1 MQIVLFI
8 QSSQRNNWQ
17 KKLSGAYRFAR
28 EHDWLLQVLP
38 YTATPREVRQA
49 LEFWNPA
56 GCMVDMVNS
65 RKMPNRAFRNLPV
78 AFLDPPYK
86 GRRMHAPVLM
96 HDSAATA
103 QLAAE
108 ELLKSGFPD
117 YAYIQYRDNPWNRA
131 RRDAFKAVIIKAGK
145 RFHEASGEDA
155 RRFLSRLPKPCGILA
170 GNDAAAAETIHTAN
184 LLGLQIPSQIAIV
197 GIDNE
202 ELVCENENP
211 TISSVEPDF
220 EGAGYML
227 AQILAAEMD
236 KKGSAPHVSL
246 YSPLRLVKRGSTSM
260 LPKDDPRVRRGI
272 EFIRTKALS
281 ERITVDNV
289 VSAMGCSR
297 RLATMRFR
305 EATGRSICDEALNV
319 RIEEAKRLLR
329 DPWRTIDSIV
339 DFSGYKSASYFKK
352 AFKRKTGAT
361 MREWRR
367 IHTD

>member
-1 MQIVLFI
+1 MQIVLFV

-38 YTATPREVRQA
+38 YTATPSEVRQA
-49 LEFWNPA
+49 LDFWKPA

-65 RKMPNRAFRNLPV
+65 RAMPNRVFRNLPV
-78 AFLDPPYK
+78 VFLDPPGK
-86 GRRMHAPVLM
+86 RRHMHVPVLM

-108 ELLKSGFPD
+108 ELLKSGFQD
-117 YAYIQYRDNPWNRA
+117 YAYVQYRDNPWNRA
-131 RRDAFKAVIIKAGK
+131 RREAFKAVVTKAGK
-145 RFHEASGEDA
+145 RFHESTGEDA
-155 RRFLSRLPKPCGILA
+155 RRFLSHLPKPCGILA
-170 GNDAAAAETIHTAN
+170 GNDAAAAETIHAAN
-184 LLGLQIPSQIAIV
+184 LLGLQIPNQIAIV

-227 AQILAAEMD
+227 AQILACEMD
-236 KKGSAPHVSL
+236 KKGSAPRVSL
-246 YSPLRLVKRGSTSM
+246 YNPLRLVKRGSTSM
-260 LPKDDPRVRRGI
+260 LPRDDPRVRRGM
-272 EFIRTKALS
+272 EFIRTKALA
-281 ERITVDNV
+281 ERITVDDV

-305 EATGRSICDEALNV
+305 EVTGRSICDEALNV

-329 DPWRTIDSIV
+329 DQWRTIDSIV
-339 DFSGYKSASYFKK
+339 DFCGYKSASYFKK

-361 MREWRR
+361 MCEWRR
-367 IHTD
+367 KYLD